1 MQGEKNHN
9 NFAVL
14 INKKIYIMQT
24 AALNPAQREILN
36 LMSCLGNDEDLTE
49 LKKLLV
55 TFLNER
61 LQRELDVLWDNGTL
75 DDKVL
80 ETLLHEHIR
89 TPYK

>member
-1 MQGEKNHN
+1 
-9 NFAVL
+9 
-14 INKKIYIMQT
+14 MQT
-24 AALNPAQREILN
+24 FALNPAQREVLN
-36 LMSCLGNDEDLTE
+36 VMSCLGRDENLSE

-75 DDKVL
+75 DDKAL
-80 ETLLHEHIR
+80 EALRHEHLR